1 MEIVL
6 KDKLNITLS
15 LSQEEKD
22 KLMSELNWL
31 VKTYDYNVEMLSD
44 IREVLLKQS

>member
-22 KLMSELNWL
+22 KLMNELNWL
-31 VKTYDYNVEMLSD
+31 AKTYDYNVEA
-44 IREVLLKQS
+44 LLEQS

>member
-1 MEIVL
+1 MEVVL

-22 KLMSELNWL
+22 KLMNELNWL
-31 VKTYDYNVEMLSD
+31 AKTYDSSVEMLLD
-44 IREVLLKQS
+44 IREALLKQS